1 MTTVAFIGLGNMG
14 APMAAN
20 LIAAGHTVRG
30 FDLSTA
36 AAEAA
41 GVPVA
46 GSAGEAVDGAEVVV
60 TMLTSGAVVHA
71 VYDEILP
78 LVAPGTLMIDSSTIS
93 VDEARSAAQ
102 RAQEAGLRAVDAP
115 VSGGISGAAAG
126 TLAFMVGA
134 DDADLADVETILE
147 PMAGKVVH
155 CGGPGAGQAAKV
167 CNNMVLAI
175 SMVGVSEAFVLGQ
188 KLGLTDQALFDVMSN
203 ASAQCWSLTTY
214 CPVPG
219 PVPTSPA
226 NNDYRPGFAAP
237 LMKKDLGLAMK
248 AAELTGTETRLGRHV
263 ADLYEAFADGAGR
276 DLDFSGIIREIQ
288 EHSAGREEQA

>member
-20 LIAAGHTVRG
+20 LVEAGHTVAG
-30 FDLSTA
+30 FDVSTA

-46 GSAGEAVDGAEVVV
+46 ASAAEAAADADVVV
-60 TMLTSGAVVHA
+60 TMLPNGALVHA
-71 VYDEILP
+71 VYDEVLD
-78 LVAPGTLMIDSSTIS
+78 VVKPGTLMIDSSTIA
-93 VDEARSAAQ
+93 VDEARSAAE
-102 RAQEAGLRAVDAP
+102 RARAAGLRAADAP

-134 DDADLADVETILE
+134 DEADLAEIEAVLE

-155 CGGPGAGQAAKV
+155 CGGSGAGQAAKA

-175 SMVGVSEAFVLGQ
+175 SMVGVSEAFVLGRR
-188 KLGLTDQALFDVMSN
+188 LGLTDQALFDVMSN
-203 ASAQCWSLTTY
+203 ASAQCWSISTY

-226 NNDYRPGFAAP
+226 NNDYRPGFAAT
-237 LMKKDLGLAMK
+237 LMHKDLGLAMQ
-248 AAELTGTETRLGRHV
+248 AAELTGTETRLGSHV
-263 ADLYEAFADGAGR
+263 AEIYAAFADGDGK
-276 DLDFSGIIREIQ
+276 DLDFSGIIREIE
-288 EHSAGREEQA
+288 EHSAR

>member
-20 LIAAGHTVRG
+20 LIAAGHTVQG

-36 AAEAA
+36 AADAA

-46 GSAGEAVDGAEVVV
+46 GSAAEAVDGADVVV

-78 LVAPGTLMIDSSTIS
+78 RVAPGTLMIDSSTIS
-93 VDEARSAAQ
+93 VDEARSAAE
-102 RAQEAGLRAVDAP
+102 RAQSAGLRAVDAP

-134 DDADLADVETILE
+134 DEADLPDVQAILE

-263 ADLYEAFADGAGR
+263 ADLYDAFADGAGK

-288 EHSAGREEQA
+288 EHSNVQGDQA